1 MNKNTELIENSKNE
15 SIEIELLLE
24 AIWKKYGYDFRRYS
38 RSHIKRMIHQF
49 QLTNEIGEIPNLIH
63 KVLYDKEI
71 YKKILVKF
79 SINVTEMFRDPSF
92 FLSFREKVIPVL
104 KTYPSL
110 KIWVAGCSSGEEAYS
125 LAIIL
130 HEEGLL
136 AKSQIYATDFNKN
149 ILKRAEEAI
158 FNIDKFPL
166 FTENYQ
172 KSGGK
177 RSFSDYY
184 SANYGL
190 AILKDFLK
198 EKITFSEHNLV
209 TDEKFGEMQL
219 IFCRNVMIYFN
230 NDLQNRVV
238 KLFKKSLIPGGFL
251 CLGTKEDLMFLDN
264 YHKFKTL
271 DNKNK
276 IYKLKY
282 DL

>member
-38 RSHIKRMIHQF
+38 RSHIKRMIRQF
-49 QLTNEIGEIPNLIH
+49 QLTNEIGDISNLCH

-71 YKKILVKF
+71 YKKILIKF

-92 FLSFREKVIPVL
+92 FLSFRKKIIPVL

-110 KIWVAGCSSGEEAYS
+110 KIWIAGCSSGEEAYS

-149 ILKRAEEAI
+149 ILKRAKEAI
-158 FNIDKFPL
+158 FKIDKFPL

-209 TDEKFGEMQL
+209 TDGKFGEMQL

-238 KLFKKSLIPGGFL
+238 KLFENSLIPGGFL